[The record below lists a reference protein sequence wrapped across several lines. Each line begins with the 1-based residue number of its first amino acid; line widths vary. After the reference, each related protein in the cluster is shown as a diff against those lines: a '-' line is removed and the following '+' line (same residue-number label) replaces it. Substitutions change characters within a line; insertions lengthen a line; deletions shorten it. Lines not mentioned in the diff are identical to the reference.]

1 MTGLHDKRATSESRR
16 AKRPERSKP
25 ESKVAEPPAR
35 RAKRAESHVP
45 LRKRESARLARPPRP
60 LDSDLEGAVAPPPP
74 PPPSPPARRAETPA
88 PPPKRRAARVARPPR
103 PLDSDSEG
111 AVASP
116 PPPARRVEAPAPP
129 PKPEHSVPPNWH
141 RTAYRLRNRVVRDTS
156 NRKLAPSRYDNGIEI
171 KHDPTWQTPTC
182 ARVALEHY
190 NNMNQG
196 DEHEMVKPVSSHVFV
211 FNGIWFHA
219 NFLAK
224 RKGATNCVDLVPKYF
239 FAESEIVGTRK
250 ISCVSCV
257 KLDPA
262 NPKNIGGC
270 SLCSEN
276 ILHPAGGGYHG
287 AQARSV
293 RHAPGGLQISFKF

>member
-1 MTGLHDKRATSESRR
+1 MTGLHDERATSEPRR
-16 AKRPERSKP
+16 SKRSRPEAKA
-25 ESKVAEPPAR
+25 AEPPAR
-35 RAKRAESHVP
+35 RAKRAEGQVP

-60 LDSDLEGAVAPPPP
+60 LDLDLD
-74 PPPSPPARRAETPA
+74 
-88 PPPKRRAARVARPPR
+88 
-103 PLDSDSEG
+103 LDSEG

-116 PPPARRVEAPAPP
+116 PPPSPPAPRPP

-141 RTAYRLRNRVVRDTS
+141 RTAYRLHNRVVRDTS
-156 NRKLAPSRYDNGIEI
+156 NRKPAPSRYDNGIEI

-224 RKGATNCVDLVPKYF
+224 RKGATNFVDLVPKYF

-250 ISCVSCV
+250 ISCISCV
-257 KLDPA
+257 KLDPG

-287 AQARSV
+287 AQPRSV